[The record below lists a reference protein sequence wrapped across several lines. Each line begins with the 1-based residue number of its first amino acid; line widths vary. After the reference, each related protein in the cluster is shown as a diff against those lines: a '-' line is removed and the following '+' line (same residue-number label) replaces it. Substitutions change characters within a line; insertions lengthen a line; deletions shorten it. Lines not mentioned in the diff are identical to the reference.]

1 MSHQTPAASI
11 PILPSI
17 APLAAGADAFVCDIW
32 GVIHNGVAAHLAAV
46 DACLEFRA
54 SGGIVVLVT
63 NAPRPAG
70 AVEAQLAKLGVP
82 RNAYDAVITS
92 GDLTRSLIAG
102 HGQAPLFHLGPERD
116 KGLFEGLGVR
126 CVEADAAE
134 VVVCSGL
141 FDDTRETPDDYRDLL
156 GRIAQRRVPM
166 ICANPDIVV
175 ERGSE
180 VVYCAG
186 ALAELYEKLGGPVVY
201 AGKPHLPVYD
211 KVSEVIAAIKGG
223 PVPRSRMLAIGDGI
237 RTDIEGAA
245 RAGIPAVFIPSA
257 VHVAEPLEEATLP
270 AMFAALDRKPV
281 AAMQALAW

>member
-1 MSHQTPAASI
+1 MSHEPSAPSI
-11 PILPSI
+11 PIVSSI

-32 GVIHNGVAAHLAAV
+32 GVIHNGVAAHPAAV
-46 DACLEFRA
+46 DACLKFRA
-54 SGGIVVLVT
+54 SGGIVVLLT
-63 NAPRPAG
+63 NAPRPAD

-82 RNAYDAVITS
+82 HNAYDAVITS

-102 HGQAPLFHLGPERD
+102 YGRAPMFHLGPERD
-116 KGLFEGLGVR
+116 RGLFEGLGVS

-141 FDDTRETPDDYRDLL
+141 FDDTRETPDDYRALL
-156 GRIAQRRVPM
+156 GGIAARRLPM

-186 ALAELYEKLGGPVVY
+186 ALAGLYEKLGGSVVY

-211 KVSEVIAAIKGG
+211 RVGEVIAAIKGK
-223 PVPRSRMLAIGDGI
+223 PVPRERMLAIGDGI

-257 VHVAEPLEEATLP
+257 VHVAEPLDEAALP
-270 AMFAALDRKPV
+270 ALFAGLDRKPV
-281 AAMQALAW
+281 AAMHALVW